1 MMEGLVE
8 KIFVVIRNSAGFVVE
23 QYCTVEH
30 AGVGTETGSGGLI
43 EDRKGL
49 VGVRVQRAGEWGGIR
64 RLRPS
69 QNGWVWVS
77 NTVEQGSRG
86 VVHGMGVVK
95 R

>member
-1 MMEGLVE
+1 MMELVG
-8 KIFVVIRNSAGFVVE
+8 KIFVVIKNLARFVVE

-49 VGVRVQRAGEWGGIR
+49 MGVQVQQAGEWGGIR

-69 QNGWVWVS
+69 QNG
-77 NTVEQGSRG
+77 G
-86 VVHGMGVVK
+86 VLL
-95 R
+95 